1 MTFWAL
7 QTQVGGKQICREDAE
22 LVVCPMI
29 ENENAEPQLNKMT
42 ENSIE
47 MISKFL
53 KIDFVDFTP
62 YKINIY
68 KKIDYI
74 NI

>member
-1 MTFWAL
+1 
-7 QTQVGGKQICREDAE
+7 
-22 LVVCPMI
+22 MI

-62 YKINIY
+62 YKINI
-68 KKIDYI
+68 
-74 NI
+74 